1 MQRSKGHTDD
11 DLILEMIRSKDRREQ
26 GYRLLMN
33 TYQEPLY
40 WHVRRIVL
48 THEDADDVV
57 QNVWIKIFKNIERF
71 KGDSK
76 LFTWMYK
83 IATNEALSHIKKMQ
97 RKQAVSL
104 DDENSVVRLLK
115 ADEYFEGSDIEVQL
129 HAAISQ
135 LPEKQKLVFNMRYFD
150 EMSYKDMQKVLGTS
164 IGALKASY
172 HHAVKKIE
180 QFIMQS
186 EKT

>member
-1 MQRSKGHTDD
+1 
-11 DLILEMIRSKDRREQ
+11 MIRDQHRREQ

-33 TYQEPLY
+33 AYQEPLY
-40 WHVRRIVL
+40 WHIRRIVL
-48 THEDADDVV
+48 THEDANDVV

-83 IATNEALSHIKKMQ
+83 IATNEALTHIKKIQ
-97 RKQAVSL
+97 RKHAVSL
-104 DDENSVVRLLK
+104 DDENAVIRLLK
-115 ADEYFEGSDIEVQL
+115 ADDYFEGSDIEAQL
-129 HAAISQ
+129 HAAISK

-150 EMSYKDMQKVLGTS
+150 DMSYKEMQKVLGTS